1 MAVPAMQ
8 AMQAIQ
14 WIREMGFMQ
23 SPWGNSR
30 FIIRKE
36 ARARFLSVRL
46 YVALRNAASL
56 LP

>member
-1 MAVPAMQ
+1 MAVP

-30 FIIRKE
+30 FVIRKE

-46 YVALRNAASL
+46 YVAVRNAASL